1 MRIFILSC
9 NTGEGHNSAAKAI
22 AEVLTARGIDS
33 EITDGLAFLS
43 PEVSKF
49 ISNWHVRIY
58 KRAPLLFNAGYRMA
72 ENHDPAPE
80 DASMVYKALSLGA
93 KKLYAA
99 LEAGRYDAVVST
111 HVFASLVM
119 RRVCQD
125 YPISIPHYLVA
136 TDYTCSP
143 YVAEAQADGYFIPDE
158 KLADEFARCGIP
170 KERLNA
176 TGIPERQIIFTPG
189 SRSESRAALGIP
201 ADKRVALLM
210 SGSMGCGPIKRLAR
224 RLTEMLPED
233 GMLIVICGHNEKL
246 YESLLELGN
255 RSNLRVLGF
264 TKDVPAYM
272 DAADLMLTK
281 PGGLSSTEAA
291 AKGLPMIF
299 IDAVGGCEGRNLE
312 FYTRYELAETAD
324 SVNRLAKLV
333 CTNLADPEK
342 LRSMSQAL
350 RVNFRHNGGVEICDV
365 LTKGRRVST

>member
-1 MRIFILSC
+1 MNL
-9 NTGEGHNSAAKAI
+9 TPYGELVLI
-22 AEVLTARGIDS
+22 A
-33 EITDGLAFLS
+33 
-43 PEVSKF
+43 
-49 ISNWHVRIY
+49 
-58 KRAPLLFNAGYRMA
+58 
-72 ENHDPAPE
+72 
-80 DASMVYKALSLGA
+80 
-93 KKLYAA
+93 
-99 LEAGRYDAVVST
+99 
-111 HVFASLVM
+111 
-119 RRVCQD
+119 
-125 YPISIPHYLVA
+125 
-136 TDYTCSP
+136 
-143 YVAEAQADGYFIPDE
+143 
-158 KLADEFARCGIP
+158 
-170 KERLNA
+170 
-176 TGIPERQIIFTPG
+176 
-189 SRSESRAALGIP
+189 
-201 ADKRVALLM
+201 
-210 SGSMGCGPIKRLAR
+210 SGSIGCGPLEEVCSQLLCRLPHTSTVA
-224 RLTEMLPED
+224 
-233 GMLIVICGHNEKL
+233 VICGHNEKL

>member
-170 KERLNA
+170 KERLIA
-176 TGIPERQIIFTPG
+176 TGIPVRQIFFTPG

-201 ADKRVALLM
+201 SSVW
-210 SGSMGCGPIKRLAR
+210 
-224 RLTEMLPED
+224 
-233 GMLIVICGHNEKL
+233 
-246 YESLLELGN
+246 
-255 RSNLRVLGF
+255 
-264 TKDVPAYM
+264 PA
-272 DAADLMLTK
+272 A
-281 PGGLSSTEAA
+281 
-291 AKGLPMIF
+291 
-299 IDAVGGCEGRNLE
+299 
-312 FYTRYELAETAD
+312 
-324 SVNRLAKLV
+324 
-333 CTNLADPEK
+333 
-342 LRSMSQAL
+342 
-350 RVNFRHNGGVEICDV
+350 
-365 LTKGRRVST
+365 

>member
-170 KERLNA
+170 KERLIA
-176 TGIPERQIIFTPG
+176 TGIPVRQIFFTPG

-264 TKDVPAYM
+264 TRMSPPIWM
-272 DAADLMLTK
+272 QPGPDAHQA
-281 PGGLSSTEAA
+281 
-291 AKGLPMIF
+291 
-299 IDAVGGCEGRNLE
+299 RW
-312 FYTRYELAETAD
+312 
-324 SVNRLAKLV
+324 
-333 CTNLADPEK
+333 
-342 LRSMSQAL
+342 SQL
-350 RVNFRHNGGVEICDV
+350 HG
-365 LTKGRRVST
+365 GRRQGPSHDLHRCRGRLRGAESGVLHPVRAGRDSGFRKPSGKAGLHQPGRPGKAPVHVPSPAG

>member
-125 YPISIPHYLVA
+125 YPISIPHYL
-136 TDYTCSP
+136 SL
-143 YVAEAQADGYFIPDE
+143 IH
-158 KLADEFARCGIP
+158 I
-170 KERLNA
+170 
-176 TGIPERQIIFTPG
+176 
-189 SRSESRAALGIP
+189 SEP
-201 ADKRVALLM
+201 
-210 SGSMGCGPIKRLAR
+210 
-224 RLTEMLPED
+224 
-233 GMLIVICGHNEKL
+233 
-246 YESLLELGN
+246 
-255 RSNLRVLGF
+255 
-264 TKDVPAYM
+264 
-272 DAADLMLTK
+272 
-281 PGGLSSTEAA
+281 
-291 AKGLPMIF
+291 
-299 IDAVGGCEGRNLE
+299 
-312 FYTRYELAETAD
+312 TR
-324 SVNRLAKLV
+324 
-333 CTNLADPEK
+333 P
-342 LRSMSQAL
+342 
-350 RVNFRHNGGVEICDV
+350 
-365 LTKGRRVST
+365 

>member
-1 MRIFILSC
+1 MRILILSG

-22 AEVLTARGIDS
+22 AEVLTARGISS
-33 EITDGLAFLS
+33 ELTDGLAFLS
-43 PEVSKF
+43 PEFSKF

-58 KRAPLLFNAGYRMA
+58 KRAPLLFHAGYRMA

-99 LEAGRYDAVVST
+99 LEMGHYDAVVCT
-111 HVFASLVM
+111 HVFAGLVM

-158 KLADEFARCGIP
+158 KLIPEFVRCGIP
-170 KERLNA
+170 QEKLIA
-176 TGIPERQIIFTPG
+176 TGIPVRQVFFTPG
-189 SRSESRAALGIP
+189 SRSASRAALAIP
-201 ADKRVALLM
+201 EDKRVALLM
-210 SGSMGCGPIKRLAR
+210 SGSMGCGPMKRLAR
-224 RLTEMLPED
+224 RLTEMLPDD
-233 GMLIVICGHNEKL
+233 GLLIVICGRNEKL
-246 YESLLELGN
+246 YEDLLELGN

-264 TKDVPAYM
+264 TREVPAYM

-291 AKGLPMIF
+291 AKGLPIIF

-333 CTNLADPEK
+333 CSNLADPDK
-342 LRSMSQAL
+342 LQSMSQTL
-350 RVNFRHNGGVEICDV
+350 RTSLSHNGGVEICNY
-365 LTKGRRVST
+365 LTGQRRAAT